1 MSPIQPQPSRKMMPN
16 DTDAVRKF
24 RLGKGDFSKVS
35 FLLDN
40 IILDL
45 SGCRSLTDLSHLAG
59 LSGLTSL
66 D

>member
-1 MSPIQPQPSRKMMPN
+1 MPN